1 MIGFGNVGLAFAKL
15 LISQREWLRK
25 TYGLEVEVLAISTRT
40 RGSLLSSTAIDLVQ
54 VVGML
59 EKGGTLRDSMP
70 GYVDLSPIEILEACD
85 ANMMVEL
92 TTLNIGSGQPA
103 IDHIR
108 KAFSRGMHVVTANK
122 GPLAYAYDELSS
134 LARSRGL
141 QFRFEGT
148 VMDGTPIFNLV
159 ERTLPGCEVESVR
172 GLLNST
178 SNHVL
183 TEMSRGKSMED
194 ALNDAIRL
202 GVAEADPSLDVD
214 GWDAAAKITVLANVL
229 MGARSNPNEV
239 DRTGIRGI
247 SPESVRK
254 AAASGMKYKLVAR
267 AEKVEGKVKSYVR
280 PELVGFEDLFW
291 SVDRRSSAITLKTD
305 LMGEISIVEHDPS
318 IMQTAYAI
326 YSDILL
332 ITESLKAHALSIK
345 NK

>member
-1 MIGFGNVGLAFAKL
+1 MKLRLAMIGFGNVGQAFAKL
-15 LISQREWLRK
+15 LISRRGWLRE

-40 RGSLLSSTAIDLVQ
+40 RGSLLPNMAIDLSQ
-54 VVGML
+54 VLGML
-59 EKGGTLRDSMP
+59 EKGGTFRDSLP

-85 ANMMVEL
+85 ANVMVEL

-108 KAFSRGMHVVTANK
+108 KALSRGMHVVTANK

-148 VMDGTPIFNLV
+148 VMDGTPVFNLV
-159 ERTLPGCEVESVR
+159 ERTLPGCEVEGVR

-178 SNHVL
+178 SNYVL

-194 ALNDAIRL
+194 VLSDAVRL
-202 GVAEADPSLDVD
+202 GFAEADPSLDVD

-229 MGARSNPNEV
+229 MGAGSTPNEV
-239 DRTGIRGI
+239 DRAGIRGI
-247 SPESVRK
+247 DPESVRK
-254 AAASGMKYKLVAR
+254 AAASGMKYKLVAS
-267 AEKVEGKVKSYVR
+267 AEKAEGDVRTCVR
-280 PELVGFEDLFW
+280 PELVGPEDLFW
-291 SVDRRSSAITLKTD
+291 SVDGRSSAITLKTD
-305 LMGEISIVEHDPS
+305 LMGEISVVEHDPS

-326 YSDILL
+326 YSDLLL
-332 ITESLKAHALSIK
+332 IAESLKAF
-345 NK
+345 

>member
-1 MIGFGNVGLAFAKL
+1 MKLSLVMIGFGNVGQAFAKL
-15 LISQREWLRK
+15 LISRREWLRE

-40 RGSLLSSTAIDLVQ
+40 RGSLLSNMAIDLAQ

-59 EKGGTLRDSMP
+59 EKGGTFRDSMP

-85 ANMMVEL
+85 ANAMVEL
-92 TTLNIGSGQPA
+92 TTLNIDSGQPA
-103 IDHIR
+103 ISHIR
-108 KAFSRGMHVVTANK
+108 KALSRGMHVVTANK

-134 LARSRGL
+134 LARSKGL

-148 VMDGTPIFNLV
+148 VMDGTPLFNLV
-159 ERTLPGCEVESVR
+159 ERTLPGCVIEGVR

-194 ALNDAIRL
+194 ALADAIRI

-229 MGARSNPNEV
+229 MGARSNPKKV

-247 SPESVRK
+247 SPESIRK
-254 AAASGMKYKLVAR
+254 AVASGMKYKLVAQ
-267 AEKVEGKVKSYVR
+267 AEKVGSEVKSCIR
-280 PELVGFEDLFW
+280 PELVGSEDLFW
-291 SVDRRSSAITLKTD
+291 SVDGRSSAITLKTD

-326 YSDILL
+326 YSDLLL
-332 ITESLKAHALSIK
+332 ITESLKARA
-345 NK
+345 

>member
-1 MIGFGNVGLAFAKL
+1 MIGFGNVGQAFAKL
-15 LISQREWLRK
+15 LISRREWLRE

-40 RGSLLSSTAIDLVQ
+40 RGSLLSSMAIDLVQ

-85 ANMMVEL
+85 ANVMVEL

-108 KAFSRGMHVVTANK
+108 KALSRGMHVVTANK

-148 VMDGTPIFNLV
+148 VMDGTPLFNLV
-159 ERTLPGCEVESVR
+159 ERTLLGCEVEGVR

-194 ALNDAIRL
+194 ALGDAIRL

-214 GWDAAAKITVLANVL
+214 GWDAVAKITVLANVL
-229 MGARSNPNEV
+229 MGARSNPNKV

-247 SPESVRK
+247 SPENVRK
-254 AAASGMKYKLVAR
+254 AAASGMKYKR
-267 AEKVEGKVKSYVR
+267 AEKVGGEVKPCVR
-280 PELVGFEDLFW
+280 PELVGSEDLFW
-291 SVDRRSSAITLKTD
+291 SVNGRSSAITLKTD

-326 YSDILL
+326 YSDMLL
-332 ITESLKAHALSIK
+332 IMESLKARAISI
-345 NK
+345 